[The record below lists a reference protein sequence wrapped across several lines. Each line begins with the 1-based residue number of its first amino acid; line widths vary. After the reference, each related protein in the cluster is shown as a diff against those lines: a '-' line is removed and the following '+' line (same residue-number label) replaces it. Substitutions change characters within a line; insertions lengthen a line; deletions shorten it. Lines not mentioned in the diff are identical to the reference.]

1 MPHLRKVEH
10 ACQDRNH
17 FPWQLPPEYA
27 ATVSHRPEICLH
39 KWVEPLDF
47 QRSKPRHDCTRQR
60 CPSFGDRSLV
70 PTIIPKPQHAL
81 VSVLVLQNQPEIAGY
96 ERMKLMEYT
105 GVHTGDEANS
115 IGRTSEMKSGNY
127 SIDKKATSEA
137 TPRKQPTHSQLQ
149 SAWRAFERYSEA
161 SPKK

>member
-1 MPHLRKVEH
+1 MPRP
-10 ACQDRNH
+10 QR
-17 FPWQLPPEYA
+17 FPWQLPSRHMPLLLCHGGLECVF
-27 ATVSHRPEICLH
+27 TNGSSHWIFRGVNPVTIVLVKDVQVSEIGVLH
-39 KWVEPLDF
+39 PRFF
-47 QRSKPRHDCTRQR
+47 QSQW
-60 CPSFGDRSLV
+60 
-70 PTIIPKPQHAL
+70 PQHAL
-81 VSVLVLQNQPEIAGY
+81 VSVLAFQIQPEIAGY

-105 GVHTGDEANS
+105 GVYTGDEANS